1 MKRSAWFDWAMLAP
15 AQSLLIGVIAL
26 PALYVFWLSLT
37 QSSYGQAPVWVGWDN
52 YRTVLADPYFWRAFV
67 NTFVV
72 VNVVVYFDL
81 TIALSIA
88 LLFASGVPARRLM
101 ITIVLAPYA
110 ISEVVAV
117 TIWRYLMDP
126 EIGPLTHLLTAL
138 GLPPLDWSVSGAAGL
153 VLVGLIN
160 LWMHLPFTFV
170 LLYTGLLAIPAN
182 LYEAARIDGATAWNE
197 FWRITLPLLTPV
209 ILVTVL
215 FRTIFGLR
223 LFSEVWLLTHG
234 GPVRSSEVLALYLY
248 VTGFRYGDF
257 GGAAATGWLM
267 LLASLAISLIY
278 MHRMYR
284 TMFAYA

>member
-1 MKRSAWFDWAMLAP
+1 MKRTAWIDWAMLAP
-15 AQSLLIGVIAL
+15 AQILLAVIIAL
-26 PALYVFWLSLT
+26 PSLYVFWLSLT
-37 QSSYGQAPVWVGWDN
+37 QSSYGQAPVWAGWDN
-52 YRTVLADPYFWRAFV
+52 FRTILADPYFWRASV

-72 VNVVVYFDL
+72 VNVVVYVEL
-81 TIALSIA
+81 AIGLGMAV
-88 LLFASGVPARRLM
+88 LFAGGVPARRLM
-101 ITIVLAPYA
+101 IAIILAPYA

-126 EIGPLTHLLTAL
+126 EFGPITHMMATL
-138 GLPPLDWSVSGAAGL
+138 GLPALDWSASGPAAL

-160 LWMHLPFTFV
+160 LWMHLPFTFI
-170 LLYTGLLAIPAN
+170 LLYTALLALPGD
-182 LYEAARIDGATAWNE
+182 LYEAARIDGASAWRE
-197 FWRITLPLLTPV
+197 FRAITLPLLMPA

-215 FRTIFGLR
+215 FRTVFGLR

-267 LLASLAISLIY
+267 LLASLALSLLY
-278 MHRMYR
+278 LQRMYR
-284 TMFAYA
+284 TMFARA